1 VSIPYGDEGY
11 RTRLMVAFESL
22 LSLVGLIRMLK
33 SVAQNRWV
41 IAGFTLVVTFAF
53 PLAAFCQKASIKD
66 VLIKRTTGA
75 WQVGF
80 SVENCFT
87 AKMEEAI
94 QSGIGTTFT
103 FYLDFYQ
110 KRTWWKDR
118 KMASVDFHHTIQ
130 YDPIRDEY
138 RVTLEENRSTV
149 VTSAF
154 EEAKGLMAKVDG
166 VEILPSRPL
175 NPKIPTYVRIKAEL
189 DPVRLPLH
197 LESLLFFVSLWDFET
212 DWHVESITP

>member
-1 VSIPYGDEGY
+1 
-11 RTRLMVAFESL
+11 
-22 LSLVGLIRMLK
+22 
-33 SVAQNRWV
+33 
-41 IAGFTLVVTFAF
+41 
-53 PLAAFCQKASIKD
+53 
-66 VLIKRTTGA
+66 
-75 WQVGF
+75 
-80 SVENCFT
+80 
-87 AKMEEAI
+87 
-94 QSGIGTTFT
+94 
-103 FYLDFYQ
+103 
-110 KRTWWKDR
+110 
-118 KMASVDFHHTIQ
+118 MASVDFHHTLQ